1 MDSFIINQTN
11 SVKGVPSKFQVKLPT
26 PIFLKDKSSAL
37 AYLGIYYSWR
47 NITKKLGN
55 NFFQYQLNG
64 STYDVKIPDGF
75 YNVSDLNTF
84 FELVMED
91 NGHYL
96 VDADGNYVYFMSLNI
111 NLVYYEI
118 TFTCKPIPTVLP
130 LKHTNPKGLDLSGKT
145 PQFIFSNAGFNQ
157 LLGINSGTYPPSA
170 LETEM
175 KTFNSQ
181 NIPQIAPVTTVLV
194 GSNLSNNQHNNVNR
208 TIFFQFTPNTT
219 YGSYMTYQPSFPIF
233 FDSNNGYYDGIELNF
248 YDQNGNSLD
257 ILDTNIT
264 ATILLKDK

>member
-1 MDSFIINQTN
+1 MDSFIINQN
-11 SVKGVPSKFQVKLPT
+11 NAVKGSSSKFQVKLPT

-47 NITKKLGN
+47 NITQKLGN

-64 STYDVKIPDGF
+64 STYDVVIPDGF
-75 YNVSDLNTF
+75 YSISDINDFL
-84 FELVMED
+84 EYVMAD

-96 VDADGNYVYFMSLNI
+96 VDEESNNVYFLSLNANI
-111 NLVYYEI
+111 IYYQV

-130 LKHTNPKGLDLSGKT
+130 LGHTNPKGLSLSGTT
-145 PQFIFSNAGFNQ
+145 PQFIFSNTGFNQ
-157 LLGINSGTYPPSA
+157 LLGVNSGSYPTLA
-170 LETEM
+170 NTTI
-175 KTFNSQ
+175 KNTFNSQ
-181 NIPQIAPVTTVLV
+181 KIAQISPVTTVLV

-208 TIFFQFTPNTT
+208 TVFFQFTPNTT

-233 FDSNNGYYDGIELNF
+233 FDSNNGYYDNIVLEF
-248 YDQNGNSLD
+248 YDQNGNALD
-257 ILDTNIT
+257 IIDTNIT